1 MNDNIIYFLIF
12 ASLVGLITYVS
23 VSMKNTQITEL
34 ELFGEK
40 KKLSV
45 RSVVLITLLDG
56 IMFGLLFGFLIF
68 KGLN

>member
-1 MNDNIIYFLIF
+1 MNNNIIYFLIF

>member
-1 MNDNIIYFLIF
+1 MNNNIIYFLIF
-12 ASLVGLITYVS
+12 ASLVGLITYIS